1 HVTTPGVDGNTG
13 SLAMGLSKA
22 VGYAIAKQRT
32 GLGGHVFC
40 VAGDGELQEGQAWE
54 ALLSAASFACPNFTL
69 IIDVNQVPTDQ
80 FVDDILV
87 YRNMPGTIRALGFAL
102 LECDG
107 HDARNIREALAQL
120 DQFTDKPKC
129 LYAHTI
135 KGRGVSYM
143 EHTNV
148 LKQPG
153 DRYVWHNKPP

>member
-1 HVTTPGVDGNTG
+1 
-13 SLAMGLSKA
+13 
-22 VGYAIAKQRT
+22 
-32 GLGGHVFC
+32 
-40 VAGDGELQEGQAWE
+40 
-54 ALLSAASFACPNFTL
+54 
-69 IIDVNQVPTDQ
+69 
-80 FVDDILV
+80 
-87 YRNMPGTIRALGFAL
+87 FAL

-153 DRYVWHNKPP
+153 DRYVWHNKPPATPQLTQALTEIQEANTPLPTSLVVRLPAATPQHLVPFEPAATGVQGKPLVPGFARGLLELARTNDKVIVLDADLEEDCGLTPFREKYPDRFFE